1 MKKVVFAVLALA
13 VACRQ
18 QPEPSASAPGAGA
31 SSARA
36 AVDGIL
42 GALKSGDIQA
52 VTTVWGTARG
62 PVRDDDRFKRTEL
75 EQRIVL
81 MQRCFNHDSYKI
93 VGQVAGE
100 QGGQGFEVDLRRG
113 ANTRRTRV
121 NAVQATKGKRWFVDN
136 LDVDSVRDFCQ
147 QPRSQP
153 TGR

>member
-1 MKKVVFAVLALA
+1 MKTAVFAVLALTL
-13 VACRQ
+13 ACRPQ
-18 QPEPSASAPGAGA
+18 QPSASAPAAGA

-52 VTTVWGTARG
+52 VTTMWGTARG

-81 MQRCFNHDSYKI
+81 MQRCFNHDSYRV
-93 VGQVAGE
+93 VGQVAGQ

-113 ANTRRTRV
+113 ANTRRTRI
-121 NAVQATKGKRWFVDN
+121 NAVQAKNGKRWFVDN

-147 QPRSQP
+147 Q
-153 TGR
+153 GRGATSGR